1 MNILFVELKATERY
15 NPRKD
20 NGVAKLKT
28 IRDTA
33 LGLHIILADTTTNDE
48 RRREGPYEDISRC
61 EAQRRIWLSITDDSA
76 RRAAT

>member
-28 IRDTA
+28 LRDTA
-33 LGLHIILADTTTNDE
+33 LGLHIILAGTTTNDE
-48 RRREGPYEDISRC
+48 RRREGP
-61 EAQRRIWLSITDDSA
+61 
-76 RRAAT
+76 